1 MRTLPPFHLLAR
13 LWVLLLLLACRAPAD
28 PPAVR
33 RGLETLED
41 LVGQLIQVQKA
52 AHAAK
57 TEWQDQEAQ
66 LKREDELLRRRISQ
80 ANEKLKAITAEAA
93 EAHAKRTQAT
103 GAAQATEAALARHF
117 APIVAAEQRLSVLR
131 RRLPPLLAEALAKEF
146 DKLPAEATPMTQDNV
161 ADRLRL
167 VLSLTTE
174 IEQYDAAIHAGAVV
188 LSPPDK
194 APREM
199 AVLQLGLGIAFAVAT
214 DRSCAAVGEAGED
227 HWQWRWQDELAE
239 PIAIA
244 LEVFRKKRPAQFVN
258 LPLQLGRTAP

>member
-1 MRTLPPFHLLAR
+1 MPMLRCFYLPAQ
-13 LWVLLLLLACRAPAD
+13 LWVLLLLLPCRVPAD

-33 RGLETLED
+33 QGLETLED

-52 AHAAK
+52 VHAAK

-80 ANEKLKAITAEAA
+80 ASEKLNAITAEAA
-93 EAHAKRTQAT
+93 KAHAKRTQDT
-103 GAAQATEAALARHF
+103 GTAQATEATLARHF
-117 APIVAAEQRLSVLR
+117 APIVAAEQRLAMLR
-131 RRLPPLLAEALAKEF
+131 KRLPPLLAEALAKEF
-146 DKLPAEATPMTQDNV
+146 DKLPAETTPMTQGNV
-161 ADRLRL
+161 AGRLRL

-174 IEQYDAAIHAGAVV
+174 VEQYDAAIHAGAVV
-188 LSPPDK
+188 LSPPGK

-199 AVLQLGLGIAFAVAT
+199 EVLQLGLGIAFAVAT
-214 DRSCAAVGEAGED
+214 DRSCAAVGEAGEG

-239 PIAIA
+239 PIAVA

-258 LPLQLGRTAP
+258 LPLQVGRTAP